1 MSRKALLITNPNSRR
16 GDSPE
21 LQRACETLREAD
33 IELLTATPK
42 GAVEAEAEITRHR
55 DSVDFVI
62 VAGGDGML
70 NSMAGALHRQQLP
83 LGILPTGT
91 ANDLARTLSIPDEL
105 QSACTILIDGHR
117 QWIDLGEVNQYY
129 YFNVAGIG
137 LGTRI
142 THELTSEIKKRW
154 GVLGYLKSFLSV
166 LVRLR
171 GFGATLTIDGI
182 SHQMRSI
189 HIAVG
194 NGLYYGG
201 GNMVDES
208 ARIDD
213 GQLSLYSVRPL
224 KIWKLL
230 LLAPL
235 LHFGKLRHARDVF
248 TTHGKHIRVETSRP
262 MEVHA
267 DGEQLTQTPAEFRVI
282 HHGLQVFVP
291 RPEYNGGTFE
301 ELASP

>member
-1 MSRKALLITNPNSRR
+1 MSRKALLITSPNSRI

-21 LQRACETLREAD
+21 LQRACETLREAN
-33 IELLTATPK
+33 IELLTTAPK
-42 GAVEAEAEITRHR
+42 GAVQAEAEITRHR

-62 VAGGDGML
+62 VAGGDGTL
-70 NSMAGALHRQQLP
+70 NTMAEVLHRQQLP
-83 LGILPTGT
+83 LGILPMGT
-91 ANDLARTLSIPDEL
+91 ANDLARTLSIPEEL
-105 QSACTILIDGHR
+105 QSACTIIIDGHR
-117 QWIDLGEVNQYY
+117 QWIDLGEVNQCY

-142 THELTSEIKKRW
+142 THELTSKIKKRW

-171 GFGATLTIDGI
+171 RFEATLTIDGT
-182 SHQMRSI
+182 SHRMRSI

-201 GNMVDES
+201 GNLMDEG
-208 ARIDD
+208 ARIND
-213 GQLSLYSVRPL
+213 GQLFLYCLRPV
-224 KIWKLL
+224 KIWKFL

-235 LHFGKLRHARDVF
+235 LHFGKQRHARDVF
-248 TTHGKHIRVETSRP
+248 TAHGKHIRVETSRP

-267 DGEQLTQTPAEFRVI
+267 DGEQLTQTPAEFTMI
-282 HHGLQVFVP
+282 HPGLQVFVP
-291 RPEYNGGTFE
+291 RPEYKKHGTH
-301 ELASP
+301 